1 MSRSTTDLQAR
12 CGQLPRVAT
21 LLAALIASSCRFGGP
36 SGDPTLLVGDG
47 SAGTAGSGGQAGNAG
62 SGGDGGNAG
71 HAGTA
76 GNGGNGGQGGL
87 AGSSGTA
94 GVGGS
99 TSTGGAAGAIADA
112 HDDIFEVAAPEGGRD
127 GDASGLDGRA
137 DVGGSFDGEFPDG
150 ALPDIAPPACVPP
163 FSSAVCDPVCNVGCT
178 ALLRCDITDTPR
190 TGVCVG
196 TLLST
201 VTEGMPCTRTAVTD
215 ECTERLSCL
224 EGICRRLCYR
234 DTDCTTSGTCCNTA
248 IDVDAGPTGYR
259 MCSPCGP

>member
-1 MSRSTTDLQAR
+1 MSPSTTDLQAR

-21 LLAALIASSCRFGGP
+21 LVAALIGSSCRFGGP
-36 SGDPTLLVGDG
+36 SGDPTLPVVDG
-47 SAGTAGSGGQAGNAG
+47 AAGTAGSGGQAGTAG
-62 SGGDGGNAG
+62 SGGQ
-71 HAGTA
+71 AGTA
-76 GNGGNGGQGGL
+76 ASGGRAGSAGHGGQGGL
-87 AGSSGTA
+87 AGSGGVA
-94 GVGGS
+94 GEAGS
-99 TSTGGAAGAIADA
+99 TSTDGSAGATADA
-112 HDDIFEVAAPEGGRD
+112 GHDISGDIAQEGGPD
-127 GDASGLDGRA
+127 GDAASLDDRTDA
-137 DVGGSFDGEFPDG
+137 DVASDGEPPDS
-150 ALPDIAPPACVPP
+150 APPTSCVPP
-163 FSSAVCDPVCNVGCT
+163 FSSAVCDPVCNVGCS

-224 EGICRRLCYR
+224 EGVCRRLCYR

-248 IDVDAGPTGYR
+248 IDVDAGPSGYR